1 MKTKKNLVNKMF
13 MNILTAGTFAV
24 AMTFGLTACSDELEN
39 NGAAADNASAEAG
52 DYSQFEPYG
61 LTYQNFVSENDVQIL
76 NADTTEIAVSK
87 KLADKLGITSFENH
101 PLGIWQAIDQL
112 PYARKAKEE
121 RLEGD
126 MYILTVVPTTIAE
139 LVGDKMALLNTSIYV
154 NDDAEAV
161 QTRAASNG
169 MPEFAA
175 KYVDN
180 DNIIHPA
187 VIHLTDP
194 YGYDNDIHYEDDPM
208 DATQTRA
215 AASGHYQYMTAE
227 ELAGGKTR
235 FSVHPNVLSLKNKF
249 NFYHRLHQGGSFSN
263 SQSRIHRARHL
274 RDHLLLLCKERRIEN
289 AGQ

>member
-87 KLADKLGITSFENH
+87 KLADKLGITSFVNH

-249 NFYHRLHQGGSFSN
+249 NFYHRLHQGGSFTN

-274 RDHLLLLCKERRIEN
+274 RDHLLLLCKERWIEN

>member
-39 NGAAADNASAEAG
+39 NGAAADNTSAEAG

-87 KLADKLGITSFENH
+87 KLADKLGITSFVNH

-249 NFYHRLHQGGSFSN
+249 NFYHRLHQGGSFTN

>member
-1 MKTKKNLVNKMF
+1 
-13 MNILTAGTFAV
+13 MNWR
-24 AMTFGLTACSDELEN
+24 
-39 NGAAADNASAEAG
+39 
-52 DYSQFEPYG
+52 
-61 LTYQNFVSENDVQIL
+61 
-76 NADTTEIAVSK
+76 TTV
-87 KLADKLGITSFENH
+87 L
-101 PLGIWQAIDQL
+101 L
-112 PYARKAKEE
+112 PT
-121 RLEGD
+121 
-126 MYILTVVPTTIAE
+126 MP
-139 LVGDKMALLNTSIYV
+139 LLNTSIYV

-235 FSVHPNVLSLKNKF
+235 FSVHPNVLSLKSKF

-263 SQSRIHRARHL
+263 CQSRIHRARHL

-289 AGQ
+289 VGQRKRHE

>member
-1 MKTKKNLVNKMF
+1 ML
-13 MNILTAGTFAV
+13 
-24 AMTFGLTACSDELEN
+24 
-39 NGAAADNASAEAG
+39 
-52 DYSQFEPYG
+52 
-61 LTYQNFVSENDVQIL
+61 
-76 NADTTEIAVSK
+76 
-87 KLADKLGITSFENH
+87 
-101 PLGIWQAIDQL
+101 L
-112 PYARKAKEE
+112 PT
-121 RLEGD
+121 
-126 MYILTVVPTTIAE
+126 MP
-139 LVGDKMALLNTSIYV
+139 LLNTSIYV

-235 FSVHPNVLSLKNKF
+235 FSVHPNVLSLKSKF
-249 NFYHRLHQGGSFSN
+249 NFYHRLEAKKGSGDTITISGNIPIDFNLNYFLTLDSELKWKWCIPYP
-263 SQSRIHRARHL
+263 SLKKFGSSATSS
-274 RDHLLLLCKERRIEN
+274 
-289 AGQ
+289 ATGQPTSI